1 MTSAALS
8 ATQWTEIN
16 VQDNQ
21 GLFSHELMSDGGL
34 QILYSLKCTCWHKH
48 FWEPCREKLQNVNDA
63 SGFAENT

>member
-34 QILYSLKCTCWHKH
+34 QILYSLKCTCWH
-48 FWEPCREKLQNVNDA
+48 
-63 SGFAENT
+63 